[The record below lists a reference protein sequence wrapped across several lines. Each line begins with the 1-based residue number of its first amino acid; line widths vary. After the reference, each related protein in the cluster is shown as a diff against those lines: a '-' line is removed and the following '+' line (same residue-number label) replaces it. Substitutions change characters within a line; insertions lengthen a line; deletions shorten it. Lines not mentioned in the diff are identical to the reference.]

1 MVREVVV
8 TCASKFRRKAQPDE
22 VTVLASGELRRWL
35 KKRPQMLDAE
45 TFSSIYERA
54 KHGEIWTK

>member
-1 MVREVVV
+1 MVGGVVV
-8 TCASKFRRKAQPDE
+8 ICASEFRRKAQPDG
-22 VTVLASGELRRWL
+22 VTVLVSGELRRWL

-45 TFSSIYERA
+45 TVSSIYEQA